1 MRKIKLEKD
10 IEIKDQ
16 LIIKLIEKHKAEKD
30 RILRLKKF
38 YKNENDILNRVY
50 TDNSKPMNRIAHNYA
65 GYITDS
71 YVGYF
76 LGKQITY
83 KSENTIL
90 LEQVQDVLIY
100 NDEHDNNT
108 TIGQEQ
114 SICGYGYEV
123 LYTDENADIRFKCI
137 PTEEMIVVYDNTIEE
152 NIMFAIRYYDIENIL
167 DETSNKQQV
176 QLFMLDET
184 IVFEKD
190 GDKLKEIERVDN
202 NFGDIPVVDYE
213 NNINRIGDF
222 EKVIT
227 LINAYDQANSDTA
240 NDFEYFTN
248 ALLVISGIIME
259 DEEEQEKKRPL
270 DFKNNRVL
278 NFLDSNCKAEYL
290 IKDINDTALE
300 NYKNRLNKDI
310 HKFSN
315 VLDVTDEN
323 FSSNISGIAMKYKL
337 SGMENVTGIKESKFR
352 KGLLRRIELI
362 TNVLNIKMNS
372 SHLYTE
378 IMPVFTRNIPANET
392 ELVSMAKQLYGLV
405 SEDTLLS
412 IIPFVTNVELEKELI
427 ELSKEKEA
435 VEYENFNDE
444 FINGTTDDNLEEGV
458 DNGTN

>member
-1 MRKIKLEKD
+1 MRKIKLQKD
-10 IEIKDQ
+10 IEITKE
-16 LIIKLIEKHKAEKD
+16 LIIKLIDNHKTERK
-30 RILRLKKF
+30 RIERLKK
-38 YKNENDILNRVY
+38 YYRNENDILNRVY
-50 TDNSKPMNRIAHNYA
+50 TDINKPMNKIAHNYA

-76 LGKQITY
+76 LGKPITY
-83 KSENTIL
+83 KSENANL
-90 LEQVQDVLIY
+90 LEQIRDIFIY

-114 SICGYGYEV
+114 SICGYAYEI

-152 NIMFAIRYYDIENIL
+152 NIMFGIRYYDIEDVL
-167 DETSNKQQV
+167 DETSNIQQV
-176 QLFMLDET
+176 EIYTLDSIIT
-184 IVFEKD
+184 YEKD
-190 GDKLKEIERVDN
+190 GNELKEISIQDN
-202 NFGDIPVVDYE
+202 NFNDIPIVDYE

-222 EKVIT
+222 EKVIS

-248 ALLVISGIIME
+248 ALLVISGILMK
-259 DEEEQEKKRPL
+259 DEEEEENQRPL

-278 NFLDSNCKAEYL
+278 NFLDGNCKAEYL

-323 FSSNISGIAMKYKL
+323 FASNISGIAMKYKL
-337 SGMENVTGIKESKFR
+337 SGMENVTGIKESKYK

-362 TNVLNIKMNS
+362 VNILNIKTNNTY
-372 SHLYTE
+372 LFTE
-378 IMPVFTRNIPANET
+378 ITPVFTRNIPANET
-392 ELVSMAKQLYGLV
+392 ELVNMAKQLYGIV
-405 SEDTLLS
+405 SDDTILS
-412 IIPFVTNVELEKELI
+412 IIPFISDIELEKEL
-427 ELSKEKEA
+427 LRQSKEDKA
-435 VEYENFNDE
+435 IEYENFNTNIE
-444 FINGTTDDNLEEGV
+444 NIEEGAV
-458 DNGTN
+458 NGTN

>member
-1 MRKIKLEKD
+1 MRKIKLQSN
-10 IEIKDQ
+10 IEITKE
-16 LIIKLIEKHKAEKD
+16 LIIKLIENHSVEKR
-30 RILRLKKF
+30 RIKRLKDY
-38 YKNENDILNRVY
+38 YKNQNDILNRVY
-50 TDNSKPMNRIAHNYA
+50 TDTNKPMNKIAHNYA

-76 LGKQITY
+76 LGRPITY
-83 KSENTIL
+83 KSENTNL
-90 LEQVQDVLIY
+90 LEQIQRILIY

-114 SICGYGYEV
+114 SICGYAYEI

-152 NIMFAIRYYDIENIL
+152 NILFGIRYYDIEDVF
-167 DETSNKQQV
+167 DETSNIQQV
-176 QLFMLDET
+176 EVYTLDNIIT
-184 IVFEKD
+184 YEKD
-190 GDKLKEIERVDN
+190 GNSLKEINIQEN
-202 NFGDIPVVDYE
+202 NFNDIPIADYE

-227 LINAYDQANSDTA
+227 LINAYDKANSDTA

-248 ALLVISGIIME
+248 ALLVISGILMKD
-259 DEEEQEKKRPL
+259 DEEVENQRPL

-278 NFLDSNCKAEYL
+278 NFLDGNCKAEYL

-323 FSSNISGIAMKYKL
+323 FASNISGIAMKYKL
-337 SGMENVTGIKESKFR
+337 SGMENVTGIKESKFK

-362 TNVLNIKMNS
+362 TNMLNIKTNS
-372 SHLYTE
+372 SYLYTE
-378 IMPVFTRNIPANET
+378 INPIFTRNIPSNET
-392 ELVSMAKQLYGLV
+392 ELVSIAKQLYGIV
-405 SEDTLLS
+405 SDDTILS
-412 IIPFVTNVELEKELI
+412 IIPFVSDVELEKKLI
-427 ELSKEKEA
+427 EQSKENEV
-435 VEYENFNDE
+435 VEYENFNTNSE
-444 FINGTTDDNLEEGV
+444 NVEEGAE
-458 DNGTN
+458 NGTN

>member
-1 MRKIKLEKD
+1 MRKIKLQKD
-10 IEIKDQ
+10 IEITKE
-16 LIIKLIEKHKAEKD
+16 LIIKLIDNHKKEKK
-30 RILRLKKF
+30 RIERLKK
-38 YKNENDILNRVY
+38 YYRNENDILNRVY
-50 TDNSKPMNRIAHNYA
+50 TDINKPTNKIAHNYA

-76 LGKQITY
+76 LGKPITY
-83 KSENTIL
+83 KSENTNL
-90 LEQVQDVLIY
+90 LEQIRDIFIY

-114 SICGYGYEV
+114 SICGYAYEI

-152 NIMFAIRYYDIENIL
+152 NIMFGIRYYDIEDVL
-167 DETSNKQQV
+167 DETSNIQQV
-176 QLFMLDET
+176 EIYTLDSIIT
-184 IVFEKD
+184 YEKD
-190 GDKLKEIERVDN
+190 GNELKEISIQDN
-202 NFGDIPVVDYE
+202 NFNDIPIVDYE

-222 EKVIT
+222 EKVIS

-248 ALLVISGIIME
+248 ALLVISGILMK
-259 DEEEQEKKRPL
+259 DEEEEENQRPL

-278 NFLDSNCKAEYL
+278 NFLDGNCKAEYL

-323 FSSNISGIAMKYKL
+323 FASNISGIAMKYKL
-337 SGMENVTGIKESKFR
+337 SGMENVTGIKESKYK

-362 TNVLNIKMNS
+362 VNILNIKTNNTY
-372 SHLYTE
+372 LFTE
-378 IMPVFTRNIPANET
+378 INPVFTRNIPANET
-392 ELVSMAKQLYGLV
+392 ELVNMAKQLYGIV
-405 SEDTLLS
+405 SDDTILS
-412 IIPFVTNVELEKELI
+412 IIPFISDIELEKEL
-427 ELSKEKEA
+427 LRQSKEDKA
-435 VEYENFNDE
+435 IEYENFNTNIE
-444 FINGTTDDNLEEGV
+444 NVEEGAV
-458 DNGTN
+458 NGTN